1 MQNDSTNSSL
11 LAHVFGSVMAL
22 EKCLA
27 NTRDT
32 VSKNGFRRAQ
42 VLGQLERYGEVVE
55 KMRQTANHLQLAIAR
70 KNSLEIVR
78 LLQVIYGLNHM
89 VRPEILSTFV
99 SVLHSKPAKYIPA
112 AEASLH

>member
-1 MQNDSTNSSL
+1 MEDNL
-11 LAHVFGSVMAL
+11 LAHVFGSVQAL

-42 VLGQLERYGEVVE
+42 ILCQLESYGEVVA

-70 KNSLEIVR
+70 NNRIETVR

-99 SVLHSKPAKYIPA
+99 SVLHSKPAKVIPV
-112 AEASLH
+112 AEASMH